1 MKTRRAQGWTNSHET
16 STIPYTV
23 NLAMKLQSSANGCSD
38 DLARICCPSVA
49 RFVRH
54 LHKTARLMAVP
65 KSGKERPGKADE
77 ISAKGTV
84 KAEEGD
90 GLELDNPW
98 VELAD
103 SWNQIRYSL
112 PLFSTGLTYKVGL
125 RSSP

>member
-1 MKTRRAQGWTNSHET
+1 
-16 STIPYTV
+16 
-23 NLAMKLQSSANGCSD
+23 MKLQRFANGCSD

-49 RFVRH
+49 KFVRH
-54 LHKTARLMAVP
+54 LHKTARLIAAP
-65 KSGKERPGKADE
+65 KSGKGRPGKADE
-77 ISAKGTV
+77 IAAKGSV
-84 KAEEGD
+84 KAEGGD

-112 PLFSTGLTYKVGL
+112 PLFSTGPTYKLGL